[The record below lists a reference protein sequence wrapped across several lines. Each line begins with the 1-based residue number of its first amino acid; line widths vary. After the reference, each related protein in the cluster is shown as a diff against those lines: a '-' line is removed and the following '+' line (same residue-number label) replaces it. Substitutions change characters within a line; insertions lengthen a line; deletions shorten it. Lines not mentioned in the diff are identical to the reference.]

1 MLKCTNLMASLIF
14 IGLTLI
20 SCKTHLEVRKLAF
33 DEDLNGV
40 ALVES
45 LDGSVFLHDDD
56 RLVFLKTPTAGST
69 IVQDHLVL
77 WIII

>member
-1 MLKCTNLMASLIF
+1 MLKYTNLMASLIF
-14 IGLTLI
+14 IGLII
-20 SCKTHLEVRKLAF
+20 SFKTHFEVRKLAF

-45 LDGSVFLHDDD
+45 LDGSVFLHDDY
-56 RLVFLKTPTAGST
+56 RLVFLKTPRAGST

-77 WIII
+77 WMII

>member
-1 MLKCTNLMASLIF
+1 MERIIF
-14 IGLTLI
+14 IGLLLF
-20 SCKTHLEVRKLAF
+20 KTHLEVRKLTF

-45 LDGSVFLHDDD
+45 FDGSVFLHDDD
-56 RLVFLKTPTAGST
+56 RLVFLKTPRAGST

-77 WIII
+77 WMII

>member
-1 MLKCTNLMASLIF
+1 MGSVIF
-14 IGLTLI
+14 IGLII
-20 SCKTHLEVRKLAF
+20 SFKTHFEVCKLAF

-45 LDGSVFLHDDD
+45 LDGSVFLHDDY

-77 WIII
+77 WMII